1 LAKTAQRELKGV
13 ENDLLKLH
21 AMGVISYHPVRN
33 SPQLRF
39 LQDRVRAEDLYIEPL
54 GYLKRK
60 EVFTGRIRDM
70 TGYMTD
76 MECRA
81 VMIGRY
87 FGDPSV
93 RSCGICDRC
102 VDARRKRTATGEMT
116 RISTF
121 VERILK
127 THHSASVEMLLEALP
142 EEDKPHAWP
151 VLEYLLGE
159 GWIRR
164 MDDDRLEWMDKKK
177 GPG

>member
-1 LAKTAQRELKGV
+1 
-13 ENDLLKLH
+13 
-21 AMGVISYHPVRN
+21 MGVISYQPVRN

-60 EVFTGRIRDM
+60 EVFSGRIRDM
-70 TGYMTD
+70 IGYMTD
-76 MECRA
+76 MDCRA

-87 FGDPSV
+87 FGDPAV

-102 VDARRKRTATGEMT
+102 VDAKRKRTATAEMT

-127 THHSASVEMLLEALP
+127 THDAASVEMVLEALP
-142 EEDKPHAWP
+142 EEDRLHAWP

-159 GWIRR
+159 GWVRR
-164 MDDDRLEWMDKKK
+164 LADDRLEWTGKKK